1 MPSQLVNV
9 PCGKA
14 RPGETAPRRN
24 AKLKNLEVLKRPVGF
39 KANTV
44 YEFAVEAFEKNKKRN
59 AIAYRDIDNV
69 IKETKKVKK
78 MINGEETEVD
88 KTWFYYQLSD
98 YKYETYGQLNKI
110 FHDYGKGL
118 AKIGLSSATEDKIHI
133 FASTSAKWMKTFL
146 AAQSQSLP
154 VVTAYDT
161 LGEKGLIHS
170 LKQTEPKA
178 IFTDNALL
186 SNLINPLK
194 ECDSVKYIIHSE
206 SLNSSDKRQDG
217 ELYRAASKAIEKIK
231 EVRADIQV
239 VSIDDVIE
247 LGRKETEIQTNPPKP
262 SDISCIMYT
271 SGSTGDPKGVVL
283 KHENIVAGVAGVSFV
298 VGKEF
303 VGPTDRIIAFLPL
316 AHIFELVF
324 ELIGFY
330 WGGTLGYANV
340 KTLSSS
346 SVRNCLGDMQA
357 FKPTIMVGVAA
368 VWETIKKGI
377 LAQIEKA
384 SPLAQKV
391 FWGAYNYKKK
401 KSFFKIPGANYIIE
415 NYLFKKVKQATGG
428 QLRYTLNGGSPLSK
442 DTQVFL
448 TTMIAPM
455 LIGYGLTE
463 TVANTTVLSPH
474 DFEFD
479 VQGALSGAVT
489 VKLIDVPD
497 AGYLA
502 ENNQGEILIRGLPV
516 TSEYYKN
523 TEETSSAFD
532 KEGWFMTGDVG
543 EWTATGQLKI
553 IDRKKNM
560 VKTLNG
566 EYIALEKLESIYRSS
581 PYVQN
586 ICCYADQN
594 HAKPIGIIVPNKAS
608 LKQLGIEE
616 KIVPLDASNDSYSD
630 LDELYELT
638 QNKKIASVI
647 HKSLV
652 STARSQGLVGIELI
666 AGIIMVDE
674 EWSPQNGFL
683 SSAQKL
689 QRKKILAA
697 NKERVDALYKSV

>member
-1 MPSQLVNV
+1 MPAHLVNV
-9 PCGKA
+9 PCGKP

-24 AKLKNLEVLKRPVGF
+24 SRLKNSEVLKRPLGF
-39 KANTV
+39 KSDTV
-44 YEFAVEAFEKNKKRN
+44 YEFALEAFEKNQDRN
-59 AIAYRDIDNV
+59 AIGHRDIVDIV
-69 IKETKKVKK
+69 KETKIVKK
-78 MINGEETEVD
+78 RIDGEEVETE
-88 KTWFYYQLSD
+88 KTWYYYHLSD
-98 YKYETYGQLNKI
+98 YKYETYGELNKVI
-110 FHDYGKGL
+110 HNYGKGL
-118 AKIGLSSATEDKIHI
+118 AKLGLSSLTKDKIHI
-133 FASTSAKWMKTFL
+133 FASTSDKWMKTFL
-146 AAQSQSLP
+146 AAQSQSIP

-170 LKQTEPKA
+170 LTQTEPKA

-186 SNLINPLK
+186 ANLVRPLK
-194 ECDSVKYIIHSE
+194 DCTAVKYVIHAE
-206 SLNSSDKRQDG
+206 SLNPNDKRLDG
-217 ELYRAASKAIEKIK
+217 ELYQNAAQAIEKIK
-231 EVRADIQV
+231 DARPDIEIFSMADILQK
-239 VSIDDVIE
+239 
-247 LGRKETEIQTNPPKP
+247 GKNETEIQPNPPKP

-283 KHENIVAGVAGVSFV
+283 KHENIVAGIAGVSFV

-303 VGPTDRIIAFLPL
+303 VNEKDRIIAFLPL

-330 WGGTLGYANV
+330 WGGTLGYASV
-340 KTLSSS
+340 KTLSST

-357 FKPTIMVGVAA
+357 FQPTIMVGVAA

-377 LAQIEKA
+377 QNQIKRT
-384 SPLAQKV
+384 SPLTQKV
-391 FWGAYNYKKK
+391 FWAAYNYKLKQ
-401 KSFFKIPGANYIIE
+401 SMFKIPGANYIIE
-415 NYLFKKVKQATGG
+415 NYLFKKIKQATGG
-428 QLRYTLNGGSPLSK
+428 HIRYMLNGGSPLSK

-448 TTMIAPM
+448 TNMIAPM

-463 TVANTTVLSPH
+463 TVANTTVVSPH
-474 DFEFD
+474 DFEFN
-479 VQGALSGAVT
+479 VQGALSGAIT

-516 TSEYYKN
+516 LSEYYKN
-523 TEETSSAFD
+523 PKETQAAFD
-532 KEGWFMTGDVG
+532 KEGWFMTGDIG
-543 EWTATGQLKI
+543 EWTSTGQLKI

-566 EYIALEKLESIYRSS
+566 EYIALEKLESIYRSN

-594 HAKPIGIIVPNKAS
+594 HSKPIGIIVANEIA

-616 KIVPLDASNDSYSD
+616 KILPLQSVHDTSEVDEMEKLISD
-630 LDELYELT
+630 
-638 QNKKIASVI
+638 KKIIAKI
-647 HKSLV
+647 HKSLIT
-652 STARSQGLVGIELI
+652 TAKAQGLVGIELI
-666 AGIIMVDE
+666 AGIVIVDE

-689 QRKKILAA
+689 QRKKILEA
-697 NKERVDALYKSV
+697 NQEKVDALYKSV